1 MEAAIRST
9 TSCNQHSRPQL
20 ELYTNRL
27 LGYLYRSLIV
37 GGVLQ
42 YLLIKGWVLRKIMA
56 KLNPDEYL
64 NQLKKTK
71 TAANS
76 MKSSIL
82 QYEKTAAKHAKSIQ
96 TTAENGKSQVS
107 KVVTELE
114 TRLTD
119 EAAKFSKATGDERDT
134 VTSIRKDA
142 KNQYNRFSKTYTA
155 AMNKRNG
162 IEARHSKVSRLADE
176 VGTNANNI
184 SKLHTKANK
193 EKSDISSYLQSSRK
207 DSTEINSIHTE
218 AEKVKQEIENTY
230 AITLDTTMAGTL
242 VERRD
247 TLKNR
252 TSTWEKLY
260 LGGVGLIGLA
270 IIIIL
275 ITRGNLTFIDV
286 VTERLVFITPL
297 VIIAFV
303 VNRQFVHERKLYEE
317 YAFKAAAAQS
327 LRGYTLLLNSEFKD
341 MPEARIDIL
350 QFVIKAMNGI
360 YDREPLTQNPS
371 NFYLMFGNRA
381 ARFEARLEEKI
392 ATATKS
398 ALAEANITDRS

>member
-1 MEAAIRST
+1 
-9 TSCNQHSRPQL
+9 
-20 ELYTNRL
+20 
-27 LGYLYRSLIV
+27 
-37 GGVLQ
+37 
-42 YLLIKGWVLRKIMA
+42 MA
-56 KLNPDEYL
+56 KLNPDNYL
-64 NQLKKTK
+64 EQLKKTK
-71 TAANS
+71 NTANS
-76 MKSSIL
+76 AKSSIL
-82 QYEKTAAKHAKSIQ
+82 QYEKTAAKHTKAIE
-96 TTAENGKSQVS
+96 TAATNGKTQVD
-107 KVVTELE
+107 KTVKELG

-119 EAAKFSKATGDERDT
+119 EAAKFSKAAGDERDII
-134 VTSIRKDA
+134 TSIRKDA
-142 KNQYNRFSKTYTA
+142 KSQYNRFSTTYTA

-162 IEARHSKVSRLADE
+162 VEARHSKVSRLADE
-176 VGTNANNI
+176 VTVNANNI

-193 EKSDISSYLQSSRK
+193 EKADISTFLQTSRK
-207 DSTEINSIHTE
+207 DNKEIASIYSE

-230 AITLDTTMAGTL
+230 GITLDTTMAGTL

-247 TLKNR
+247 TLKTR

-260 LGGVGLIGLA
+260 LGSVGLIGLA

-275 ITRGNLTFIDV
+275 LSRGDLTFIDV

-297 VIIAFV
+297 IIIAFV

-341 MPEARIDIL
+341 MAEARIDIL

-398 ALAEANITDRS
+398 ALAEAKITDRV